1 MRTKNKMSK
10 RLLTV
15 ALLVATLLV
24 VAVYGTLLLQT
35 SASRTPVSQ
44 PVNTLP
50 PREQLSCTASE
61 TYPEAVELARDWQGD
76 ARLVDL
82 SATWREPSERDLLH
96 GQATWAFRFFSPS
109 ANQVYRAIITEGK
122 LEGTPGETQ
131 ETNSDEIRWEQLR
144 VKCADA
150 LLLFLSRGGSEFLTR
165 HHVTTVRLQ
174 LSEGLVPGRTVWMIA
189 ALSSTDRTGMT
200 LLADALSGEIIET
213 PETSTG

>member
-1 MRTKNKMSK
+1 MSK
-10 RLLTV
+10 RLLVIALSVV
-15 ALLVATLLV
+15 ALLV
-24 VAVYGTLLLQT
+24 VAVYGTLFLKA
-35 SASRTPVSQ
+35 SASRNPVERS
-44 PVNTLP
+44 VNTLP
-50 PREQLSCTASE
+50 PPEQLSCTASE
-61 TYPEAVELARDWQGD
+61 VYPEAMKLARNWQGD
-76 ARLVDL
+76 ARLVEL

-96 GQATWAFRFFSPS
+96 GQAIWAFRFFSPS
-109 ANQVYRAIITEGK
+109 ANQVYRAIVTEGK

-131 ETNSDEIRWEQLR
+131 KTNSDEIRWEQLR

-150 LLLFLSRGGSEFLTR
+150 LLLFLSRGGSEFLTH

-200 LLADALSGEIIET
+200 LLADALSGEILET